1 MKKSLYFLIV
11 ALLFSCGACRYEE
24 GPGISF
30 RKPEDRIQ
38 GYWLLQKVYKNGEQI
53 VNAEDITDIS
63 MAVGTYYSFFFDG
76 YLAVTVYD
84 NGVMRESPTGR
95 WLFQNGE
102 KELLL
107 DFVLIDNHYEY
118 VAKINKLSYN
128 ELRYEYKDDKGDTW
142 KLVMFKQTYW

>member
-1 MKKSLYFLIV
+1 MKKSLIFLII
-11 ALLFSCGACRYEE
+11 ALLFSCAACRYEE

-38 GYWLLQKVYKNGEQI
+38 GYWLLQKVYKNGEQTLET
-53 VNAEDITDIS
+53 EDIS
-63 MAVGTYYSFFFDG
+63 RSLGTYYSFFYDG

-84 NGVMRESPTGR
+84 NGIMRESPTGR

-118 VAKINKLSYN
+118 VAKIDKLSYR
-128 ELRYEYKDDKGDTW
+128 ELRYTYEDADGNTW
-142 KLVMFKQTYW
+142 KLVMFKQLY